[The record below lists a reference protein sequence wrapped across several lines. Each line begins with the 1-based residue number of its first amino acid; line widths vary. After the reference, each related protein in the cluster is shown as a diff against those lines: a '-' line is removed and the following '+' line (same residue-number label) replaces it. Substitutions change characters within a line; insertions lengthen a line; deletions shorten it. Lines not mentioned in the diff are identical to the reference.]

1 MPLKLDSP
9 SPQYDEM
16 LKMDIVAYANH
27 APAVSD
33 QIMLVAVMER
43 VTRAV
48 VALASETQR
57 AEHVAAA
64 GHMRSALDYERK
76 ALDDMKQH
84 VVPGL

>member
-9 SPQYDEM
+9 CPQYDEM
-16 LKMDIVAYANH
+16 IKVDIMAYANH
-27 APAVSD
+27 APAVAD

-43 VTRAV
+43 VTRALA
-48 VALASETQR
+48 ALADETKR

-76 ALDDMKQH
+76 VLDGMKRLA
-84 VVPGL
+84 VG

>member
-9 SPQYDEM
+9 SAQYDEM
-16 LKMDIVAYANH
+16 IKVDIMAYANH
-27 APAVSD
+27 APAISD

-48 VALASETQR
+48 AALAAETKR
-57 AEHVAAA
+57 MEHVAAN

-76 ALDDMKQH
+76 VLAGMKRLT
-84 VVPGL
+84 GG

>member
-1 MPLKLDSP
+1 MTLKLDSP
-9 SPQYDEM
+9 CQQYDKM

-33 QIMLVAVMER
+33 QIMLVAVLER

-48 VALASETQR
+48 AALAAETKR
-57 AEHVAAA
+57 AEHVAAH

-76 ALDDMKQH
+76 VLDAMKRLAE
-84 VVPGL
+84 G